1 MKGEKVMKT
10 RTVSFVVALALVA
23 GLFTVGMAPAAA
35 PPEKGGVFPGIRLP
49 VPTDEA
55 QKRYLGLEGDKAFG
69 IPEIKAQM
77 VIVEVFNT
85 Y

>member
-1 MKGEKVMKT
+1 MMKT
-10 RTVSFVVALALVA
+10 RKVFFFVALALVA
-23 GLFTVGMAPAAA
+23 VLLTLGMAPAAA
-35 PPEKGGVFPGIRLP
+35 PPEKGGTFPDIRLP

-55 QKRYLGLEGDKAFG
+55 QKRYLGLEADKPFG
-69 IPEIKAQM
+69 IPEIKAQV

>member
-1 MKGEKVMKT
+1 MKT
-10 RTVSFVVALALVA
+10 RTVFFVVALVA
-23 GLFTVGMAPAAA
+23 GLLTPGMAPAAA
-35 PPEKGGVFPGIRLP
+35 PPEKGGVFPDIHLP

-55 QKRYLGLEGDKAFG
+55 QKRYLGLKGDKAFG
-69 IPEIKAQM
+69 IPEIKAQV

>member
-1 MKGEKVMKT
+1 MMKT
-10 RTVSFVVALALVA
+10 RTVFFVVALALVV
-23 GLFTVGMAPAAA
+23 GLLTLGTAPAAA
-35 PPEKGGVFPGIRLP
+35 PPDKGGVFPDIRLP

-69 IPEIKAQM
+69 IPEIKAQV